1 MSDEPDVTPSDDGA
15 PWGDAD
21 LLDPFGADAFTQEIA
36 NISESDWD
44 LNADEIWGDLDDGQG
59 DGTDLPGP
67 ELFA

>member
-1 MSDEPDVTPSDDGA
+1 MSDEPDATPSDDA
-15 PWGDAD
+15 PWGDAG

-44 LNADEIWGDLDDGQG
+44 LDADEIWGGLAGGLDGG
-59 DGTDLPGP
+59 GDLPGP